1 MTRDEVYATLKQA
14 IEYGR
19 STVPVRLAY
28 DQLVAHDAEQ
38 RRVIEDLQK
47 RVGELIDRRNN
58 FHREVVEWRGI
69 EFDHVCTECGGSG
82 YKVYGN
88 TTTYHHGAGGQAIT
102 TSVCN
107 KCWGSGDTYRPWTSW
122 LQIEQQAK
130 RLQELE
136 EWQKIVTGTGTD
148 QEAVVRMVATEYT
161 KVAVQCWKEK
171 CEQQAQQI
179 AALREALQL
188 LYDVQNGCP
197 LPTYQKDWDRAME
210 LTQQALKEVL

>member
-47 RVGELIDRRNN
+47 RVEELIDRRNN

-69 EFDHVCTECGGSG
+69 EFDNVCTECNGSG
-82 YKVYGN
+82 YKVYEN
-88 TTTYHHGAGGQAIT
+88 TTTYPRRAGGQAIT

-107 KCWGSGDTYRPWTSW
+107 ICWGSGDKFRPRTSW
-122 LQIEQQAK
+122 LKIEGIQRQ
-130 RLQELE
+130 LELLKADDAERCTLVRDMEDE
-136 EWQKIVTGTGTD
+136 ELRKD
-148 QEAVVRMVATEYT
+148 AVI
-161 KVAVQCWKEK
+161 
-171 CEQQAQQI
+171 EQQAQQI
-179 AALREALQL
+179 ATLREALQL

-197 LPTYQKDWDRAME
+197 LPKYQADWDKAME
-210 LTQQALKEVL
+210 LTQQALKEVS